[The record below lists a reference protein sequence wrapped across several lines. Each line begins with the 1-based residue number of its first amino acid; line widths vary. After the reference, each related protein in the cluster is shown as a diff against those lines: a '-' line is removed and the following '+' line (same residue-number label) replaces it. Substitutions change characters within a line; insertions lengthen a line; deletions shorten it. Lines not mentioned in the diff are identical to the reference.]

1 MENVKVTL
9 VKSLI
14 ACKPNQIA
22 TAKSLGLT
30 KIGNSIVCKNDQ
42 VLAGKIKVI
51 SHLVKVEVQVL
62 VTVKQQVKDTK
73 AKMRVQA
80 AELDQALKAVNFH
93 YTENFLKEDLT
104 INLQRF
110 MQLSTLAI

>member
-30 KIGNSIVCKNDQ
+30 KIGNSIVCANDQ

-51 SHLVKVEVQVL
+51 SHLVKVENVYI
-62 VTVKQQVKDTK
+62 KSGS
-73 AKMRVQA
+73 RGRRC
-80 AELDQALKAVNFH
+80 LDPRETWKC
-93 YTENFLKEDLT
+93 
-104 INLQRF
+104 
-110 MQLSTLAI
+110 